1 MFNNTKYP
9 AKRMNFDMQDVHLDL
24 SIHVTHLTSIFLI
37 KWIHAGEVDG
47 QRFKGSRQT
56 HAALGALHAAAS
68 AARTRARGG
77 RGIVALPAHVYSR
90 ADRRGCCGAETVDDG
105 LNSRVQSALKQHLKS
120 GFVLSSS
127 AGCKR
132 FCSVSVLRLIS
143 SVSTDLPGV
152 CSISVRSAQW
162 SCRLS
167 SSYLLSNTCRRGEEA
182 EPGSLSCILP
192 RPIRGSGVAQRF
204 KCSFRRM
211 SFTQRYCKCVC
222 VCVCVCVAIRN
233 LSISCPDCPHASHPQ
248 FTCWTHTLIIPP
260 FSSAL
265 KKPRFILPCW
275 RASFI
280 SGLHLSLY
288 YLPV

>member
-1 MFNNTKYP
+1 M
-9 AKRMNFDMQDVHLDL
+9 
-24 SIHVTHLTSIFLI
+24 THLTSIFLI

-120 GFVLSSS
+120 GFVFEFFSWMQEVL
-127 AGCKR
+127 
-132 FCSVSVLRLIS
+132 FC
-143 SVSTDLPGV
+143 V
-152 CSISVRSAQW
+152 CSASHQFCVDWSPWSMQHLVCVRHSEAVG
-162 SCRLS
+162 SS

-222 VCVCVCVAIRN
+222 VCVCVCVWP
-233 LSISCPDCPHASHPQ
+233 LGTWASLALTVHMPV
-248 FTCWTHTLIIPP
+248 TH
-260 FSSAL
+260 SS
-265 KKPRFILPCW
+265 RVEHTRW
-275 RASFI
+275 
-280 SGLHLSLY
+280 
-288 YLPV
+288 